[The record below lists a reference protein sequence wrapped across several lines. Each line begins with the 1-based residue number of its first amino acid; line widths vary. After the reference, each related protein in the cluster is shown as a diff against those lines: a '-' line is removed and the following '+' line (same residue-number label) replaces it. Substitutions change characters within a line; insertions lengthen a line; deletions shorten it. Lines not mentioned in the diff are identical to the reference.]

1 MFRPLDGK
9 KKSVRLPSPASL
21 GLLVL
26 FAVLLSGCSN
36 SGGGGQTGTEPVNTL
51 PAPAASEPSADG
63 PQGPAGVFSAETSLG
78 TVLVSGDGFTLYIL
92 TKDLKN
98 TPSCLGDCSQSWPPL
113 LTIGSPE
120 AGEGVDASKLG
131 IATRH
136 DATFQA
142 TYFGRPLY
150 LYRGDTAPGDTLG
163 HGLEDVWQVGM
174 ASGELLGGASEESE
188 QEEPASPGEEEYDP
202 DRYY

>member
-1 MFRPLDGK
+1 MNMLYQPVGK
-9 KKSVRLPSPASL
+9 KENARSRAVL
-21 GLLVL
+21 GLLL
-26 FAVLLSGCSN
+26 GFAFLLSSCGNSD
-36 SGGGGQTGTEPVNTL
+36 SGGQAGTEPVDTL
-51 PAPAASEPSADG
+51 PVPAASQPSADG

-120 AGEGVDASKLG
+120 AGEGVDASMLG

-136 DATFQA
+136 DATFQV

-150 LYRGDTAPGDTLG
+150 LYRGDTAPGDTVG
-163 HGLEDVWQVGM
+163 HGLENVWQVGL
-174 ASGELLGGASEESE
+174 ASGELLGGASEEAE
-188 QEEPASPGEEEYDP
+188 QEEPASSGDEEYDP
-202 DRYY
+202 DRVY